1 MTWID
6 HTGKF
11 YFFTGKGGVGKTSL
25 ACATAVKLADAGKR
39 VLLVST
45 DPASNLAQVFGIEIG
60 SGVPSQIKG
69 AENLSAL
76 NIDPEAAAMAYRAK
90 IIDPVRENMPAKVV
104 KDMEEQLSGACTTEI
119 AAFDEFTTLLTDDEH
134 TRQYDHIIFDTAP
147 TGHTLRLMKLP
158 AAWSAFIENNKSG
171 ASCLGPLAGLEKQKE
186 RYSQAVH
193 VLANP
198 EQTRLVLVTRPE
210 PAALREADRTRG
222 ELESLGIK
230 NQWLI
235 VNGMMPETTSSDPL
249 AQAMRERGKNA
260 IDAMPQGLKAL
271 STDTVEL
278 QGHNLIGIAAL
289 RALLNPEHSDHTAS
303 IDQSPPSIKEPSLS
317 VLVEEIAQQGNGLIM
332 VMGKGG
338 VGKTTIAAAIA
349 VELAA
354 RGEQVHLTTTD
365 PAAHVE
371 QLIDEAPEN
380 LQVDRIDPE
389 AETKRYSEHVLA
401 SKGKDLDEQGRKVLE
416 EDLRSPCTEEVA
428 VFHAFSRV
436 IRESSKKFVVI
447 DTAPTGHTLL
457 LLDATGS
464 YHREVVRSL
473 GDKSGKVTTPMMRLQ
488 DPKQTK
494 MLLVTLPETTPVLE
508 AAQLQDDLRR
518 AGIEPWAWVINASLA
533 AAGPTDPL
541 LVQRAAA
548 EVKQIET
555 VKMEYA
561 KRIAIVPWQTNE
573 PVGVQCLGSIAHPI
587 EQNIESE
594 TIGQTP

>member
-1 MTWID
+1 MTWLD
-6 HTGKF
+6 HPGRF
-11 YFFTGKGGVGKTSL
+11 FFFTGKGGVGKTSL
-25 ACATAVKLADAGKR
+25 ACATAVKLADAGKH

-45 DPASNLAQVFGIEIG
+45 DPASNLSQVFGVSIG
-60 SGVPSQIKG
+60 SSKPRQIPGVP
-69 AENLSAL
+69 NLCAL
-76 NIDPEAAAMAYRAK
+76 NIDPEAAAKSYREK
-90 IIDPVRENMPAKVV
+90 IIDPVRESMPGKVV
-104 KDMEEQLSGACTTEI
+104 RDMEEQLSGACTTEI

-134 TRQYDHIIFDTAP
+134 TCGYDHIIFDTAP

-158 AAWSAFIENNKSG
+158 AAWSSFIESNESG

-186 RYSQAVH
+186 RYAEAVR
-193 VLANP
+193 VLADA

-210 PAALREADRTRG
+210 QAALREADRTRG
-222 ELESLGIK
+222 ELESLGVN
-230 NQWLI
+230 NQWLVI
-235 VNGMMPETTSSDPL
+235 NGMMPESESDDPL
-249 AQAMRERGKNA
+249 AQAMRQRGKDA
-260 IDAMPQGLKAL
+260 VDAMPKGLQ
-271 STDTVEL
+271 SQSRDTVDL
-278 QGHNLIGIAAL
+278 QGHNLLGVDAL
-289 RALLNPEHSDHTAS
+289 RALLDPEQAEQTEAGEAA
-303 IDQSPPSIKEPSLS
+303 PPSVDVPSLS
-317 VLVEEIAQQGNGLIM
+317 ALVDEIASQGNGLVM

-338 VGKTTIAAAIA
+338 VGKTTIAAAVA

-354 RGEQVHLTTTD
+354 RGEPVHLTTTD

-389 AETKRYSEHVLA
+389 AETQGYSEQVMA
-401 SKGKDLDEQGRKVLE
+401 TKGRDLDEEGRKVLE

-436 IRESSKKFVVI
+436 IREASKKFVVV

-464 YHREVVRSL
+464 YHREVMRNV
-473 GDKSGKVTTPMMRLQ
+473 GDKSGKITTPMMRLQ

-518 AGIEPWAWVINASLA
+518 AGVEPWAWVINASLA

-541 LVQRAAA
+541 LVQRAAG
-548 EVKQIET
+548 EVDQIES
-555 VKMEYA
+555 VKRDHAE
-561 KRIAIVPWQTNE
+561 RIAIVPWQMDE
-573 PVGVQCLGSIAHPI
+573 PVGIDHLRAIARP
-587 EQNIESE
+587 SE
-594 TIGQTP
+594 RTEASATG